1 MPLVNGKYKN
11 PQWVNGGP
19 PAIDAQELNAISD
32 TLESLDAGGG
42 SGGSGRRY
50 ARFVIG
56 TSTAG
61 WTAADCD
68 YLCDG
73 TNDNIEIQAAIDALP
88 ASGGSILILAGS
100 YHLGGIINIKTK
112 SVSIIGES
120 HDSILIGTAQRI
132 YFFFYVPTQPGK
144 QALFQG
150 LSFEDMGISSYGQD
164 VSVVNCHFKNSY
176 VNLQDNSA
184 ADDPSIKLSY
194 LIEGNT
200 FIRNTDGTCIGAIL
214 SSNHKNVRITV
225 SGNFFDTST
234 VPTASI
240 IRVTTIYDA
249 IEVLVY
255 NNTIIA
261 NQTVGNINTVH
272 LYSSGVFSGNFV
284 YKANLTMKA
293 GTVSGNCF
301 YNGAIYVDLFSSSGG
316 ICTGNY
322 VENGFI
328 AVNGNVNISGNT
340 VLASGLTAGIV
351 VYKGATNAPKT
362 PCAAILNNVIQGP
375 QTGIFLGTSSPINS
389 ERSNVM
395 IQGNRIQGTTTAIEI
410 KENWLNT
417 LIANN
422 MIEGPISDSGTNTT
436 KSNNVTITST

>member
-1 MPLVNGKYKN
+1 MPIINGKYKN
-11 PQWVNGGP
+11 PQWVNEWP
-19 PAIDAQELNAISD
+19 PSIDAQELNAISD

-100 YHLGGIINIKTK
+100 YHLGSIININTK

-120 HDSILIGTAQRI
+120 HDSILIGTDHRI
-132 YFFFYVPTQPGK
+132 YFFFNVPTQPGK

-150 LSFEDMGISSYGQD
+150 LSFEDIGISSYGQD
-164 VSVVNCHFKNSY
+164 LSVVNCHFKNSY
-176 VNLQDNSA
+176 VNLQDSNA
-184 ADDPSIKLSY
+184 ADDPSIKLNY
-194 LIEGNT
+194 LIEGNQ
-200 FIRNTDGTCIGAIL
+200 FVLDKDGTCI
-214 SSNHKNVRITV
+214 SSIFTSENKNVRITI

-240 IRVTTIYDA
+240 VGLNTIYEVD
-249 IEVLVY
+249 VLVY

-261 NQTVGNINTVH
+261 NQTVGDINTINF
-272 LYSSGVFSGNFV
+272 YSSGVFSGNFV
-284 YKANLTMKA
+284 YKANLTMKS

-301 YNGAIYVDLFSSSGG
+301 YNGAIYVYPFSSSGG
-316 ICTGNY
+316 TCTGNY

-328 AVNGNVNISGNT
+328 AVNGNVNVSGNT

-351 VYKGATNAPKT
+351 VYKGASNAPKT
-362 PCAAILNNVIQGP
+362 PWAAILNNVIQGP
-375 QTGIFLGTSSPINS
+375 ETGIGLGTASPINS

-417 LIANN
+417 LVANN